1 MVVRIKSQY
10 QKYRFV
16 STLGGWNIVDVNGK
30 SVGKISRCKK
40 NDFRILVLKGSVS
53 QIKDVLESRVLKN
66 I

>member
-1 MVVRIKSQY
+1 MVVRIKSRY

-16 STLGGWNIVDVNGK
+16 STRGGWNIVDANGK